1 MMTAVRPLL
10 GQITSSSRI
19 IVGVDCMAADVNAGF
34 SSGVV
39 NLEFFECIDSA
50 GSAGLTVRPSPS
62 ISTGCAVSTGAP
74 IVEDAQYRN
83 RSKEEENDAGRER
96 REENEGE
103 VEEFQLEGRLERVL
117 N

>member
-1 MMTAVRPLL
+1 M
-10 GQITSSSRI
+10 
-19 IVGVDCMAADVNAGF
+19 
-34 SSGVV
+34 
-39 NLEFFECIDSA
+39 
-50 GSAGLTVRPSPS
+50 
-62 ISTGCAVSTGAP
+62 
-74 IVEDAQYRN
+74 EDAQYRN